1 MVGTIPTQGAFMSEV
16 LIQVE
21 GMTCGH
27 CSDAIERA
35 MASIG
40 AERVSADFA
49 TGRVV
54 AAFAG
59 AADEA
64 AIRGAIEEEGYD
76 VLSVAPAGA

>member
-1 MVGTIPTQGAFMSEV
+1 MTEV
-16 LIQVE
+16 LIQVG

-27 CSDAIERA
+27 CSHAIERA

-54 AAFAG
+54 AAFPG
-59 AADEA
+59 PPDEV
-64 AIRGAIEEEGYD
+64 AIRGAIAEEGYD
-76 VLSVAPAGA
+76 VMSVGPVGA